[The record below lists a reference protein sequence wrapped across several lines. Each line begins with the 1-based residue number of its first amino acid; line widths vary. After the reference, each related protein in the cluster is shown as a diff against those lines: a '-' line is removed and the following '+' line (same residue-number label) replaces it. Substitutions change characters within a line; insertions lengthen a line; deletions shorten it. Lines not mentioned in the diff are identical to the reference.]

1 MVYPVDYLKLLEGG
15 NFIHLVAMVVSDDKT
30 SAVDTH
36 NLRLKVC
43 ILTSLTTAI
52 TLTHW
57 DHHTHWDHLTHHTHS
72 LTDCYIYTVS
82 QTPDITISLPSQGLK
97 LYHPAALQVSF
108 RNPLDKVLRNGV
120 FKLLGESHVQSAS
133 AVVS

>member
-43 ILTSLTTAI
+43 ILTSLTSPI
-52 TLTHW
+52 TLTH
-57 DHHTHWDHLTHHTHS
+57 S
-72 LTDCYIYTVS
+72 LTAIYIYTVS

-108 RNPLDKVLRNGV
+108 RNPLDKILRNGV